1 MEMGDSISRDRE
13 RSAASTRARDGIGQ
27 GRESAGSGAF
37 RFDREREDESV
48 ADLVS
53 DLAHQ
58 GGHLAEQQSR
68 LIQAEVTSAIGDL
81 KESIGAFSGAA
92 VLGIASLGVLLM
104 AVSFLLGS
112 VMPLWLGTL
121 IVGVVSVGIAYALC
135 VAGRKKLQTKS
146 MTLDRTREMIER
158 APSAVTG
165 NESEA
170 RRGR

>member
-1 MEMGDSISRDRE
+1 VHIKHH
-13 RSAASTRARDGIGQ
+13 RSVITTPF
-27 GRESAGSGAF
+27 SAYSF
-37 RFDREREDESV
+37 HPLE
-48 ADLVS
+48 
-53 DLAHQ
+53 
-58 GGHLAEQQSR
+58 
-68 LIQAEVTSAIGDL
+68 
-81 KESIGAFSGAA
+81 
-92 VLGIASLGVLLM
+92 
-104 AVSFLLGS
+104 SFLLGS